1 MMKLQGIMK
10 LKLKIIFSV
19 AYFEEQLRGVTLLLN
34 NCGINY
40 QIASKFLEN
49 VYNIIIIIHCEN

>member
-19 AYFEEQLRGVTLLLN
+19 AYFEEQLQEVIIILN
-34 NCGINY
+34 NCAINY